1 MRRLLTLALIGGVVA
16 LAFVLSGSSQDNKT
30 RTYKVVLD
38 NAFGLV
44 EGGDFRVGGVR
55 AGKTTSF
62 DVQKPKGHSPKAVV
76 TAKIDQPGFDDFR
89 SDASCQ
95 VKPQSLIGEYY
106 LDCQPGSSKKKLPTD
121 GTGTVPVRQTSS
133 TIPTDLVNNILRRPY
148 RERLRF
154 VIDELGTGL
163 AGRPQDLQEV
173 LRRAPPG
180 VRETTPGVGILG
192 RPKRGIENFIR
203 DS

>member
-62 DVQKPKGHSPKAVV
+62 DVQKPKGHAPKAVV
-76 TAKIDQPGFDDFR
+76 TAKIDQPGFADFR
-89 SDASCQ
+89 ADASCD

-106 LDCQPGSSKKKLPTD
+106 LDCQPGSSQAKLKN
-121 GTGTVPVRQTSS
+121 GVVPVEHTTS
-133 TIPTDLVNNILRRPY
+133 TIPQDLINDILRRPY
-148 RERLRF
+148 RERLRL
-154 VIDELGTGL
+154 IITEL
-163 AGRPQDLQEV
+163 
-173 LRRAPPG
+173 
-180 VRETTPGVGILG
+180 
-192 RPKRGIENFIR
+192 
-203 DS
+203 